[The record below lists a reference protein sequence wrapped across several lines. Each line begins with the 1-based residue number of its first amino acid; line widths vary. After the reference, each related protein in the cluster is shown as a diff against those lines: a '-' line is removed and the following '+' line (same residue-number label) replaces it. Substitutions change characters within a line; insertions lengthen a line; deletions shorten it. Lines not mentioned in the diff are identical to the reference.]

1 MTEDV
6 QEFEKKVIE
15 ISSKRAQRQSQKP
28 SGRLLKRDRD
38 DEEDSNSEH
47 GDGSDSEDD
56 VKPEKRRVC
65 FLVDGIWTYEV
76 LNVFLFQSTAR
87 KSIMAFLED
96 QSDEDD

>member
-15 ISSKRAQRQSQKP
+15 ISSKRAQKQSQKP

-38 DEEDSNSEH
+38 DEDSNSEH

-65 FLVDGIWTYEV
+65 FLIDRIWTYEV